1 MNHEI
6 KHMLGGY
13 LLETIKRKIRRSYT
27 SNEFKSHGKYHTSPF
42 SSFPLFFPRKIFYP
56 LLSFLSKNPAPTPL
70 LQPAFPLKIQLPKP
84 SPLTAA
90 PLLLL
95 FSVAAFLPFFSP
107 VGSYLLGQAI
117 TCFPVSAVSSLAS
130 FISSMTSLAVG
141 PTHGEGSPP
150 HLSGAASSSNIYKKN

>member
-56 LLSFLSKNPAPTPL
+56 LLSFLSRNPAQNSPS
-70 LQPAFPLKIQLPKP
+70 PASFPSKNSAPKP
-84 SPLTAA
+84 SPSPASFSFLFSSVPLFLRKPSPYPVPSAA
-90 PLLLL
+90 PK
-95 FSVAAFLPFFSP
+95 AAYFR
-107 VGSYLLGQAI
+107 
-117 TCFPVSAVSSLAS
+117 
-130 FISSMTSLAVG
+130 G
-141 PTHGEGSPP
+141 PQ
-150 HLSGAASSSNIYKKN
+150 KNNKNNHPS